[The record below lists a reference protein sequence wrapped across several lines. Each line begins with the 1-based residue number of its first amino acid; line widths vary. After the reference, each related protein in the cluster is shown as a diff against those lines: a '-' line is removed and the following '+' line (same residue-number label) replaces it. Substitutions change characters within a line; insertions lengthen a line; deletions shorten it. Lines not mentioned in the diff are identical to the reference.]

1 MNNFQKCTF
10 LLNEFHFF
18 KFQLNYTV
26 FISESVK
33 AVNPFI
39 ERIPFHDQDAFFDDY
54 LNLVIKMHLALDD
67 IHANSKTCRFLTPYK
82 LMIAYARK

>member
-1 MNNFQKCTF
+1 MFVVGHFIKCIYINI
-10 LLNEFHFF
+10 LL
-18 KFQLNYTV
+18 T

-39 ERIPFHDQDAFFDDY
+39 ERIPMHDQDAFFDDY

-67 IHANSKTCRFLTPYK
+67 IHANSNTCRFLTPYK